1 MLILLVIVIII
12 TAKRA
17 NPLETRHTE
26 SRTSFRRYRR
36 HGVARR
42 LPPHQLA
49 ECLPEPRLG
58 HSYHDP
64 VRYISTLLLVS
75 ETLPWRTGRQS
86 GQYLDTFPPHHHH
99 AFHACYA

>member
-1 MLILLVIVIII
+1 MLILHLIVIII

-26 SRTSFRRYRR
+26 SRTSFRRHRR

-49 ECLPEPRLG
+49 ECLSKPHLG
-58 HSYHDP
+58 HSHHDP
-64 VRYISTLLLVS
+64 MRYVSTLLLVT
-75 ETLPWRTGRQS
+75 ETLPWRSGRQS
-86 GQYLDTFPPHHHH
+86 GQYLDSFRPRHHH
-99 AFHACYA
+99 AFHA